1 MRNRILEGAT
11 KLFFRFGVKSI
22 TMDSIAADLGIS
34 KKTIYQHFPDKDTL
48 VNEVVSAF
56 IEKDL
61 AQWKELDEKYS
72 DVIEKMFRSF
82 DIVKETLT
90 EINPRLMFEVQ
101 KYHPD
106 AFDIFKQYE
115 NDVMYT
121 HLVNDLKNGIE
132 NGYFRSELSIE
143 LIAKVRMAEIHM
155 LFNPELFESN
165 KMSVF
170 ELHLEFLDYFM
181 RGIMT
186 EKGLKVYNSYLTKN
200 QI

>member
-1 MRNRILEGAT
+1 MKIRILDGAT

-22 TMDSIAADLGIS
+22 TMDSIASDLGIS

-48 VNEVVSAF
+48 VKDVVLAF
-56 IEKDL
+56 VEKDTC
-61 AQWKELDEKYS
+61 QWKELDEKYS
-72 DVIEKMFRSF
+72 DVIEKMFQSF

-101 KYHPD
+101 KYHPE
-106 AFDIFKQYE
+106 AFAIFKQYE
-115 NDVMYT
+115 ESIMFSS
-121 HLVNDLKNGIE
+121 LVNDLKKGVDL
-132 NGYFRSELSIE
+132 GYFRPELSIE
-143 LIAKVRMAEIHM
+143 LIAKMRMAEIHL
-155 LFNPELFESN
+155 LFNPEFFETF
-165 KMSVF
+165 KKSVY

-186 EKGLKVYNSYLTKN
+186 PKGLTEYNKYLHKN

>member
-1 MRNRILEGAT
+1 MKNRILDGAT
-11 KLFFRFGVKSI
+11 KLFFRYGVKSI

-34 KKTIYQHFPDKDTL
+34 KKTIYQHYPDKDTL

-106 AFDIFKQYE
+106 AFAIFKQYE
-115 NDVMYT
+115 NDVMFT
-121 HLVNDLKNGIE
+121 HLVNDLKNGIS
-132 NGYFRSELSIE
+132 NGYFRPELSIE

-155 LFNPELFESN
+155 LFNPEFFESN

-186 EKGLKVYNSYLTKN
+186 EKGLSIYNSYLTKN

>member
-11 KLFFRFGVKSI
+11 KPFFRFGVKSI

>member
-1 MRNRILEGAT
+1 
-11 KLFFRFGVKSI
+11 
-22 TMDSIAADLGIS
+22 MDSIAADLGIS
-34 KKTIYQHFPDKDTL
+34 KKTIYQHYPDKDTL

-106 AFDIFKQYE
+106 AFAIFKQYE
-115 NDVMYT
+115 NDVMFT
-121 HLVNDLKNGIE
+121 HLVNDLKNGIA
-132 NGYFRSELSIE
+132 NGYFRPEMSIE
-143 LIAKVRMAEIHM
+143 LIAKMRMAEIHL
-155 LFNPELFESN
+155 LFNPEFFETF
-165 KMSVF
+165 KKSVY

-186 EKGLKVYNSYLTKN
+186 PKGLTEYNKYLHKN
-200 QI
+200 HI

>member
-1 MRNRILEGAT
+1 MKNRILEGAT

-22 TMDSIAADLGIS
+22 TMDSIASDLGIS

-48 VNEVVSAF
+48 VNEVVKTF
-56 IEKDL
+56 VEKDEC
-61 AQWKELDEKYS
+61 QWKQLDEQYA
-72 DVIEKMFRSF
+72 DVIEKMYRSF
-82 DIVKETLT
+82 DLVKETLT

-106 AFDIFKQYE
+106 AFAIFKQYE
-115 NDVMYT
+115 NDIMFT
-121 HLVNDLKNGIE
+121 HLVNDLKSGVA
-132 NGYFRSELSIE
+132 NGYFRPELPIE

-155 LFNPELFESN
+155 LFNPEFFESN

-186 EKGLKVYNSYLTKN
+186 EKGLTVYNSYLNKHK
-200 QI
+200 